1 MTFLQLFSD
10 IAQAQ
15 AANGGKAQPSIL
27 ELLVM
32 PAVLFGIM
40 YLFVIRP
47 QQKKAKDQ
55 LALVQGLK
63 VGDEVVTTG
72 GIIGR
77 VKAIAADFVTLES
90 SPNTSFKI
98 QKNHITGAP
107 KVAIKPEA
115 K

>member
-1 MTFLQLFSD
+1 MTF
-10 IAQAQ
+10 AQIFTDVAYAQ
-15 AANGGKAQPSIL
+15 AAGGKAQPSFAEI
-27 ELLVM
+27 LVM
-32 PAVLFGIM
+32 PAVLLVFM

-55 LALVQGLK
+55 LQLIQGLK

-77 VKAIAADFVTLES
+77 IKAIAADFVTLEAS
-90 SPNTSFKI
+90 ANTSLKI

-107 KVAIKPEA
+107 KAAVVKPEA